1 MQEMDE
7 SFLNLNLK
15 KQQQQQKDRE
25 REIAENHM
33 ALEIIS
39 SIGS

>member
-1 MQEMDE
+1 MDE
-7 SFLNLNLK
+7 SLLNLNLK
-15 KQQQQQKDRE
+15 KQQQQKDRE

-39 SIGS
+39 SIGF